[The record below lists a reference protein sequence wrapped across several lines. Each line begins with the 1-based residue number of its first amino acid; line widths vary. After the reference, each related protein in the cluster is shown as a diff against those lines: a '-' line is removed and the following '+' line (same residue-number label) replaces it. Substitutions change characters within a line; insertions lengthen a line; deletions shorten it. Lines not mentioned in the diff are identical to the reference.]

1 MSQKDPESL
10 AERYA
15 ADVAAKRA
23 QIEVGRQRLVDAR
36 ARDLAESEAFALA
49 QIRLRTDREA
59 AQQAE
64 ALADAERK
72 AELAAIERRSA
83 DLESARIA
91 KARAEAEEAVRSAME
106 ARTRAQ
112 REAEEAANALLA
124 ARQLETEALNARR
137 QSLKE
142 MKLAVRGQR
151 LARVKLFWV
160 GVGLASPWKVALVTL
175 ILGAGVGYL
184 WAQSQGPRAVVSHG
198 VSRGD
203 ELPLRLEQTLTP
215 R

>member
-1 MSQKDPESL
+1 MSQNEADSL

-36 ARDLAESEAFALA
+36 ARDLAESEAYALA

-59 AQQAE
+59 AQQAQ

-91 KARAEAEEAVRSAME
+91 KARAEAESAAQASTE
-106 ARTRAQ
+106 ARSRALN
-112 REAEEAANALLA
+112 EAENAANALLQ
-124 ARQLETEALNARR
+124 ARQQEAAALQARR
-137 QSLKE
+137 QSLQE
-142 MKLAVRGQR
+142 MKLAARGRR
-151 LARVKLFWV
+151 LARLRLWWA
-160 GVGLASPWKVALVTL
+160 GLQVMPAWRAALITL
-175 ILGAGVGYL
+175 ILGLAVGYG
-184 WAQSQGPRAVVSHG
+184 WARLDGVAPPRVAAG
-198 VSRGD
+198 G
-203 ELPLRLEQTLTP
+203 EEAPLRLERSLSP